1 LFYNCIINYIYVGGF
16 ALKKSLLTLGR
27 LFLGLFLYAAGIV
40 LTINA
45 NLGLSPW
52 QVFHQGVSS
61 HIGITMGQASMIVG
75 LIFVILDWV
84 LGEKLGIGTIC
95 NMLFIGIFMD
105 ILMLNNLIPI
115 FNNIFTQLL
124 MMILGMFIIGV
135 GSYFYIGA
143 GLGSGPRDGIM
154 VALTKRSKKSVRFI
168 RNGVELSAL
177 AIGYL
182 LGGTVGIGTLIMV
195 IGLGYFV
202 QLAFKLF
209 KFDVRKVN
217 HRFIEDYI
225 KIIRDNLTE
234 KKKNS
239 SIL

>member
-1 LFYNCIINYIYVGGF
+1 M
-16 ALKKSLLTLGR
+16 KKSLLTLGR

-52 QVFHQGVSS
+52 QVFHQGVSN

-75 LIFVILDWV
+75 FIFVILDWL
-84 LGEKLGIGTIC
+84 LGEKLGLGTIC
-95 NMLFIGIFMD
+95 NMFFIGVFMD
-105 ILMLNNLIPI
+105 VLMLNNLIPI
-115 FNNIFTQLL
+115 FNNIFIQLL
-124 MMILGMFIIGV
+124 MMILGMFVIGV

-202 QLAFKLF
+202 QFAFKLF

-225 KIIRDNLTE
+225 KIIRDNFTD

-239 SIL
+239 SVF

>member
-1 LFYNCIINYIYVGGF
+1 
-16 ALKKSLLTLGR
+16 LKKSLLTLGR

-52 QVFHQGVSS
+52 QVFHQGVSN

-75 LIFVILDWV
+75 FIFVILDWL
-84 LGEKLGIGTIC
+84 LGEKLGLGTIC
-95 NMLFIGIFMD
+95 NMFFIGVFMD
-105 ILMLNNLIPI
+105 VLMLNNLIPI
-115 FNNIFTQLL
+115 FNNIFIQLL
-124 MMILGMFIIGV
+124 MMILGMFVIGV

-202 QLAFKLF
+202 QFAFKLF

-225 KIIRDNLTE
+225 KIIRDNFTD

-239 SIL
+239 SVF